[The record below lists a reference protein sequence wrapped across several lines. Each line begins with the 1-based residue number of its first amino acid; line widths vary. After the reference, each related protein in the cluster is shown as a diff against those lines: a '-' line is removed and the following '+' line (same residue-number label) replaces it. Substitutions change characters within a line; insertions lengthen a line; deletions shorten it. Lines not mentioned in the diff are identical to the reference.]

1 MTVISETRERFLRA
15 ITGVIPAER
24 VIEIHFFAPIR
35 QGGVE
40 SGVAVIAAAMEV
52 HSAVEATAPDAAVP
66 KSSVLDDAPVA
77 LGSVVYADR
86 APEDDAGDLL
96 EDSLPPALLAHAAE
110 VCVSDVAEEEAG
122 DSVAGPAPPRYT
134 VYSAKYRLVLKGVE
148 RGKWETQIVA
158 EADAPLLTVET
169 VVRGV
174 QRRSGDLEGP
184 ERMHGEEVRARV
196 GMMVNAR

>member
-1 MTVISETRERFLRA
+1 
-15 ITGVIPAER
+15 IPAER

-40 SGVAVIAAAMEV
+40 SGVAVVAAALEQDPAID
-52 HSAVEATAPDAAVP
+52 SAAAEGAPP
-66 KSSVLDDAPVA
+66 RSSVADDAPVA

-96 EDSLPPALLAHAAE
+96 EDSLPPALLAHGADARA
-110 VCVSDVAEEEAG
+110 SDVAEEEERE
-122 DSVAGPAPPRYT
+122 PTPEPPPLRYT

-169 VVRGV
+169 VVR
-174 QRRSGDLEGP
+174 
-184 ERMHGEEVRARV
+184 
-196 GMMVNAR
+196 

>member
-1 MTVISETRERFLRA
+1 MITETRERFLRA

-24 VIEIHFFAPIR
+24 LIEIHFFAPIR

-40 SGVAVIAAAMEV
+40 SGVAVIAAAMEDR
-52 HSAVEATAPDAAVP
+52 AEAALPDAVP
-66 KSSVLDDAPVA
+66 APNASTLDDAPVA
-77 LGSVVYADR
+77 IGSVVHADR
-86 APEDDAGDLL
+86 APANESAALV
-96 EDSLPPALLAHAAE
+96 EDSLPHALLAH
-110 VCVSDVAEEEAG
+110 EEERDARDDADG
-122 DSVAGPAPPRYT
+122 SDDATPTEPPPPRYT

-148 RGKWETQIVA
+148 RGKWETQVVA

-184 ERMHGEEVRARV
+184 ERMPGDEIRARL
-196 GMMVNAR
+196 GMMMTARY